1 MRRCAAAGWAREREP
16 VRHNGTKKT
25 DTSEILEASA
35 PFVFRGTQ
43 FLASALTKKMAT
55 SGQLGRSAE
64 ESQVKSASSCLHFRP
79 NYFVCQRITNSELLT
94 GLTRII
100 EHVCS
105 EQTIYAPFAYSSAQ
119 LHLTW
124 CTFYAADKHEA
135 ERALACLHTARTDLC
150 QLAPR
155 DSLRVQGVGQ
165 FSGHLLYASVIPDP
179 TLATFAEK
187 IQAIL
192 QSENIATPGNKHPF
206 TPHLTLIKR
215 NPKAKRI
222 LKSNLID
229 SDLLTNFQETLQTD
243 GITWTSQVV
252 QCVCQEEEKEDEE
265 EEEEE
270 EEELT
275 SGLLDY
281 VLTAALGDGG
291 GEREVDVVDVY
302 CHNKRIHAQI
312 KRSGTRLACGGTPRS
327 GSGRACAL
335 SHLPRPQK
343 NHSSLYLVNS
353 QTSNKIPAT
362 LLIAVQNICENVPTR
377 TNSPKVTAHI
387 GTATVGST
395 AILCVLEC
403 K

>member
-1 MRRCAAAGWAREREP
+1 MIAVVESILSQTEVTVETKSHIRHQVSSLLMAHRPREVLSKVERDALRELKADNELVIVP
-16 VRHNGTKKT
+16 ADKGRATVVLDRTDYLQKAKEKT

-105 EQTIYAPFAYSSAQ
+105 EQTIYAPFAYSSAR

-135 ERALACLHTARTDLC
+135 ERALACFHTARTDLC

-165 FSGHLLYASVIPDP
+165 FSNHLLYASVIPDP

-187 IQAIL
+187 ILAIL
-192 QSENIATPGNKHPF
+192 RSENVATPGNKHPF

-229 SDLLTNFQETLQTD
+229 LDLLTDFQETYFGD
-243 GITWTSQVV
+243 QVIDSLD
-252 QCVCQEEEKEDEE
+252 VCAMHSAKKKDEFY
-265 EEEEE
+265 
-270 EEELT
+270 EL
-275 SGLLDY
+275 
-281 VLTAALGDGG
+281 
-291 GEREVDVVDVY
+291 
-302 CHNKRIHAQI
+302 
-312 KRSGTRLACGGTPRS
+312 
-327 GSGRACAL
+327 
-335 SHLPRPQK
+335 
-343 NHSSLYLVNS
+343 
-353 QTSNKIPAT
+353 
-362 LLIAVQNICENVPTR
+362 
-377 TNSPKVTAHI
+377 
-387 GTATVGST
+387 VGS
-395 AILCVLEC
+395 IRL
-403 K
+403 KNDS